1 MFKKSLISL
10 VILFLLV
17 SITKADIAPDA
28 GYTNVRSD
36 LIIETKED
44 LSDYRFFID
53 FSGDGREIKL
63 KSKDTTTIPSYG
75 GGVRYSRGTVLAIP
89 KKKLKDFGEEL
100 TFDQQNKLGELLGK
114 SKIEGV
120 IRLVQHSFSDVIKD
134 SERAS
139 WSYPTY
145 LLEREGNTLKMITSQ
160 RVTPNAGS
168 NGGSIDFSIYGIAK
182 SFTILGYLVFIGIPL
197 ILVLLGI
204 WLFRKR
210 GRKLVK

>member
-1 MFKKSLISL
+1 MLKKSLISL
-10 VILFLLV
+10 VMLFLLV
-17 SITKADIAPDA
+17 AITKADIAPDA
-28 GYTNVRSD
+28 GYSKVSSD

-53 FSGDGREIKL
+53 FSGDCREIKL
-63 KSKDTTTIPSYG
+63 KNKDTTTISSGG

-89 KKKLKDFGEEL
+89 KKSLKDFGEEP
-100 TFDQQNKLGELLGK
+100 TFEQLNQLGELIGK

-120 IRLVQHSFSDVIKD
+120 VRLLQHSFSDVIKD

-145 LLEREGNTLKMITSQ
+145 RLEREGNTLKAVTSQ

-168 NGGSIDFSIYGIAK
+168 NGGSIDFTVYGIAK
-182 SFTILGYLVFIGIPL
+182 SFTIFGYLVVIGTPL
-197 ILVLLGI
+197 ILILLGI

-210 GRKLVK
+210 GRKLG